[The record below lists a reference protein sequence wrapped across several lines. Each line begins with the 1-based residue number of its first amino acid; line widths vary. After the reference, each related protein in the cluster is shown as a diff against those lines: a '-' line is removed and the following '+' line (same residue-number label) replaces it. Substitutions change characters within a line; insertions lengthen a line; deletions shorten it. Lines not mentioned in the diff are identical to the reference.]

1 MLQPKKKLKKPSAET
16 PKYTS
21 KSMPGKSALQA
32 AAEKGLSIKANLKK
46 GSSPSAS
53 MPSGK
58 KESKPSVSN
67 DGPKQPTGKTEAQK
81 KREQAKAAAQ
91 ALRAEKKASN
101 QEFQAKKKQAKRDIK
116 MAKLKGKQKQF
127 EEGTA
132 ATASQKATR
141 AAEAGGAIIGTITA
155 GYEALKR
162 MRGGDT
168 NN

>member
-1 MLQPKKKLKKPSAET
+1 MLQPKKNLKKPSGET

-32 AAEKGLSIKANLKK
+32 AAEKGLNIKANLKK
-46 GSSPSAS
+46 DSSPSAS

-67 DGPKQPTGKTEAQK
+67 NGPKQPTGKTEAQK

-91 ALRAEKKASN
+91 ALRAQKKADN
-101 QEFQAKKKQAKRDIK
+101 QEFKAKKKQAKRDIQ
-116 MAKLKGKQKQF
+116 MAKLKGKQKQL

-141 AAEAGGAIIGTITA
+141 AAEAGGAILGTIATA
-155 GYEALKR
+155 SELVKKL
-162 MRGGDT
+162 RGGNT
-168 NN
+168 ND